1 MFYKLVRSL
10 GSCISQ
16 GHEFFQLLFQ
26 RGILRPKSLTLA
38 AEQPIHFKPASKVR
52 EMSKRVVAL
61 CTLALPAN
69 LNLGGLLVKPQC
81 ERELACRLNKCLI

>member
-10 GSCISQ
+10 RSCISQ

-26 RGILRPKSLTLA
+26 CGIFGPKSLTLA
-38 AEQPIHFKPASKVR
+38 AEQPTHFKPASKVR

-61 CTLALPAN
+61 CTLVLLAN

-81 ERELACRLNKCLI
+81 E

>member
-26 RGILRPKSLTLA
+26 HGIFGPKSLTLA
-38 AEQPIHFKPASKVR
+38 AEQPTHFKPASKVR

-61 CTLALPAN
+61 CTLALLAN

-81 ERELACRLNKCLI
+81 E

>member
-10 GSCISQ
+10 RSCISQ

-26 RGILRPKSLTLA
+26 CGIFGPKSLTLA
-38 AEQPIHFKPASKVR
+38 AEQPTHFKSASKVR

-61 CTLALPAN
+61 CTLVLLAN

-81 ERELACRLNKCLI
+81 E